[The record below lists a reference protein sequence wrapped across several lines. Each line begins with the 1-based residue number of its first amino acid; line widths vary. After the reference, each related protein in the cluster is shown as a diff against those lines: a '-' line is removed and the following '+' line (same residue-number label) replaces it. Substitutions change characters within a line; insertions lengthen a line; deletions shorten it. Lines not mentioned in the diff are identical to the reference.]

1 MEKSESIKEIA
12 VALSKFQG
20 ESLNP
25 KNTAQNPSFN
35 SKYAPLCEV
44 INTTRQGLSK
54 YGLSIVQAPYTEG
67 ENIIVETFLLHTSG
81 EWIKSPP
88 LSLKME
94 KLTAQGAGSAITYA
108 RRYALSSLL
117 NISSEED
124 IDGNTTFQN
133 LAAISKVKPEENE
146 IVDQSTELQEE
157 LITEKQIKYIHV
169 LAKEKGIDNTSL
181 KNYSR
186 SLFNKESSKDL
197 TKKEASSLIEALQL
211 IVTEQPAT
219 NI

>member
-1 MEKSESIKEIA
+1 MKYIKYWRCKMEKSESIKEIA

-25 KNTAQNPSFN
+25 RNTAQNPSFN

-81 EWIKSPP
+81 EWIKLPP

-94 KLTAQGAGSAITYA
+94 KRTAQGAGSAITYA
-108 RRYALSSLL
+108 RRYALSALL

-124 IDGNTTFQN
+124 Q
-133 LAAISKVKPEENE
+133 P
-146 IVDQSTELQEE
+146 TELQEE

-169 LAKEKGIDNTSL
+169 LAKEKGIDNT
-181 KNYSR
+181 
-186 SLFNKESSKDL
+186 
-197 TKKEASSLIEALQL
+197 
-211 IVTEQPAT
+211 
-219 NI
+219 

>member
-12 VALSKFQG
+12 IALSKFQG

-35 SKYAPLCEV
+35 NKYAPLCEV

-94 KLTAQGAGSAITYA
+94 KITAQGAGSAITYA
-108 RRYALSSLL
+108 RRYALSALL

-124 IDGNTTFQN
+124 VDGNTTVE
-133 LAAISKVKPEENE
+133 IE
-146 IVDQSTELQEE
+146 IVDQPTELQEE
-157 LITEKQIKYIHV
+157 LITEKQMKYIHV

-186 SLFNKESSKDL
+186 SLFSKESSKDL
-197 TKKEASSLIEALQL
+197 TKKEASSLIEALQ
-211 IVTEQPAT
+211 IIGAQQPAT